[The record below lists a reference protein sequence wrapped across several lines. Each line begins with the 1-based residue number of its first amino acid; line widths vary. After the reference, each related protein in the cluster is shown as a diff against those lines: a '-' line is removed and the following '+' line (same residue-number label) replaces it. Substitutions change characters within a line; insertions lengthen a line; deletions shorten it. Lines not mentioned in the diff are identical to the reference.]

1 MGRRNFRE
9 DEIPGTPGFARYWKD
24 HDSKGLLLPA
34 SIAQAMTAEDKADA
48 EAMTSQAAAEEADR
62 KPKKSKHGGMPL
74 PEIRTPA
81 DALSFAKDLLSGVP
95 AHVLMPS
102 HFSRAM
108 LAAVVLQVSRDE
120 PGDGMGAVFYYLS
133 DPLWDS
139 PRQMFSAFTHLT
151 YFANRPEPAWFK
163 TFMDEVFNLM
173 ESAEDDMGDL
183 AKAAAAHWGAG
194 LLKAETGP
202 KKPARKKKPGAEPEP
217 VRTIQIFPA
226 EAIEKAAAS
235 IREISSEKRAVGV
248 RILEQ
253 ARTENGHRTLPNA
266 AQASRNLEAK
276 KIDFENLRQ
285 PIERL
290 QTELVLARAMP
301 AQDFRIA
308 PMLLVG
314 EPGIGKTYLASQLA
328 QALGVSSDKMS
339 AGGAQGAFQLSGSH
353 RTWLSAKP
361 GLVATLLAYSASAAP
376 VLVIDEVDK
385 IHEDR
390 HAFLPVLLDLLDAGT
405 AKQFRDEYFEM
416 DFDASR
422 IIFVLTANSIDK
434 VPPALL
440 SRVEVFHVPAPQPEQ
455 RLRIIQKN
463 MVDLSQKTGRE
474 IAFSPDAAEW
484 LADRMS
490 FDLRQL
496 HRLARASFS
505 AALQAG
511 DKVAR
516 VPLSLDHIGF
526 SLRDWTPEPEQPVC

>member
-1 MGRRNFRE
+1 M
-9 DEIPGTPGFARYWKD
+9 
-24 HDSKGLLLPA
+24 
-34 SIAQAMTAEDKADA
+34 
-48 EAMTSQAAAEEADR
+48 
-62 KPKKSKHGGMPL
+62 
-74 PEIRTPA
+74 
-81 DALSFAKDLLSGVP
+81 V
-95 AHVLMPS
+95 
-102 HFSRAM
+102 
-108 LAAVVLQVSRDE
+108 
-120 PGDGMGAVFYYLS
+120 
-133 DPLWDS
+133 
-139 PRQMFSAFTHLT
+139 
-151 YFANRPEPAWFK
+151 
-163 TFMDEVFNLM
+163 
-173 ESAEDDMGDL
+173 
-183 AKAAAAHWGAG
+183 
-194 LLKAETGP
+194 
-202 KKPARKKKPGAEPEP
+202 
-217 VRTIQIFPA
+217 
-226 EAIEKAAAS
+226 IE
-235 IREISSEKRAVGV
+235 
-248 RILEQ
+248 L
-253 ARTENGHRTLPNA
+253 
-266 AQASRNLEAK
+266 
-276 KIDFENLRQ
+276 
-285 PIERL
+285 
-290 QTELVLARAMP
+290 
-301 AQDFRIA
+301 
-308 PMLLVG
+308 
-314 EPGIGKTYLASQLA
+314 LA
-328 QALGVSSDKMS
+328 Q
-339 AGGAQGAFQLSGSH
+339 
-353 RTWLSAKP
+353 
-361 GLVATLLAYSASAAP
+361 SASASP